1 MAEQYADKQIKL
13 FSLTANREIAE
24 KFPKLQE
31 FLWVRC
37 HHVNSLMAKL

>member
-24 KFPKLQE
+24 KISQASGIPLG
-31 FLWVRC
+31 
-37 HHVNSLMAKL
+37 